1 MASSSAEGLARL
13 FLARLPPGEQPAAV
27 DAVITDLYERTTARH
42 IDFSSAILSAE
53 LSAEL
58 LKKCPEVRRS
68 CER

>member
-13 FLARLPPGEQPAAV
+13 FLTRLAPDEQPAAV
-27 DAVITDLYERTTARH
+27 DAVITDLYDRTKAGAV
-42 IDFSSAILSAE
+42 DLPSAF

-58 LKKCPEVRRS
+58 LKRCPEVSES